1 MGKIAVRPRP
11 GPCHCE
17 RSLIMGLRGPAPKPT
32 SIKRLEGNP
41 GKRKLNELEPTPK
54 AGAPECPDYLD
65 EVARREW
72 DRLTAILVS
81 MKVLTEADYIALAN
95 LCQAYSTLM
104 NAQKQMNKTG
114 ILYKSKS
121 GYIQQ
126 SPLLGIIHTQT
137 TIVNNLLREFGLT
150 PSSRTRVAVVDLTP
164 KRPNPFAMLDEPY
177 EYLDDDDSQVN

>member
-1 MGKIAVRPRP
+1 
-11 GPCHCE
+11 
-17 RSLIMGLRGPAPKPT
+17 MGLRGPAPKPT

-54 AGAPECPDYLD
+54 AGAPECPEYLD

-126 SPLLGIIHTQT
+126 SPLLSIIHTQT

-150 PSSRTRVAVVDLTP
+150 PSSRTRVAIVEPP
-164 KRPNPFAMLDEPY
+164 KRPNPFAMLESLCSHPSEEGDPQ
-177 EYLDDDDSQVN
+177 LN

>member
-1 MGKIAVRPRP
+1 
-11 GPCHCE
+11 
-17 RSLIMGLRGPAPKPT
+17 MGLRGPTPKPT
-32 SIKRLEGNP
+32 AIKRLEGNP
-41 GKRKLNELEPTPK
+41 GKRKLNEAEPSPTL
-54 AGAPECPDYLD
+54 GAPECPDHLD
-65 EVARREW
+65 DVAMKEW
-72 DRLTAILVS
+72 DRLTSILVA

-95 LCQAYSTLM
+95 LCQAYSTLV

-150 PSSRTRVAVVDLTP
+150 PSSRRRVATVEP
-164 KRPNPFAMLDEPY
+164 KTKRINPFSLLDVPDEDWP
-177 EYLDDDDSQVN
+177 DDARRN

>member
-1 MGKIAVRPRP
+1 
-11 GPCHCE
+11 
-17 RSLIMGLRGPAPKPT
+17 MGLRAPAPKPT

-41 GKRKLNELEPTPK
+41 GERKLNELEPPPK
-54 AGAPECPDYLD
+54 VGVPECPDYLD

-150 PSSRTRVAVVDLTP
+150 PSSRTRVAIVDTTP
-164 KRPNPFAMLDEPY
+164 KRPNPFAMLDMPDEDWP
-177 EYLDDDDSQVN
+177 EEDPQLN

>member
-1 MGKIAVRPRP
+1 MR
-11 GPCHCE
+11 
-17 RSLIMGLRGPAPKPT
+17 
-32 SIKRLEGNP
+32 
-41 GKRKLNELEPTPK
+41 
-54 AGAPECPDYLD
+54 
-65 EVARREW
+65 
-72 DRLTAILVS
+72 
-81 MKVLTEADYIALAN
+81 VLTEADYIALGN

-150 PSSRTRVAVVDLTP
+150 PSSRTRVAIVQPP
-164 KRPNPFAMLDEPY
+164 KPPNRFAMLDLPY
-177 EYLDDDDSQVN
+177 QYLDEQDSQLN